1 MRLPRSERGD
11 RGGASRRRVAP
22 RQDGTRGRSMDIQ
35 YLMKQAKKLEKAMAD
50 ARETLSGLT
59 VDAES
64 GGGLVKV
71 QMNGKCEIVRLTI
84 DPKALEPSGS
94 AGRRAEAQ
102 PQHGLEPSG
111 SAGDPADLAMLE
123 DLVSAAVNAGV
134 EKARAAADAHMAKA
148 TGGVT
153 IPGLG

>member
-1 MRLPRSERGD
+1 
-11 RGGASRRRVAP
+11 
-22 RQDGTRGRSMDIQ
+22 MDIQ

-111 SAGDPADLAMLE
+111 SAGRRAEAQPQHGLEPSGSAGDPVDLAMLE